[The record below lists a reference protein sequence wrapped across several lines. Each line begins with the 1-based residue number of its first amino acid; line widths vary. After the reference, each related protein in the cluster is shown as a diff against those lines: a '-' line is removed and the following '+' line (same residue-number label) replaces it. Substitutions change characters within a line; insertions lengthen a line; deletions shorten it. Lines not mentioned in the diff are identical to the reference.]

1 VTAMG
6 RMCRSERTCLTMA
19 DAKKKLQPYETGNEM
34 DMGERNVD

>member
-1 VTAMG
+1 
-6 RMCRSERTCLTMA
+6 MA